1 MDNNFGI
8 ISLVLGFTG
17 CFGIVV
23 SFMAQL
29 KSIYSTRNLLEI
41 AREWESI
48 FIFFS
53 SSEIYGNPDVYNIPT
68 QETYKGYV
76 ACQGPRCC
84 YDESKRLGETLCYVY
99 NE

>member
-29 KSIYSTRNLLEI
+29 KSIYTTRNATGTSWGLIILQLFASFCLGISSGINTYFEGI
-41 AREWESI
+41 SNLPFLVTNVLVVI
-48 FIFFS
+48 LFIIMCYMKCTF
-53 SSEIYGNPDVYNIPT
+53 PT
-68 QETYKGYV
+68 
-76 ACQGPRCC
+76 P
-84 YDESKRLGETLCYVY
+84 S
-99 NE
+99 